1 MSVKK
6 LSMDPTSSIA
16 QAMRLMVSSSARTVT
31 KTPSQ
36 GSTGFKKTI
45 SSISRGLYGKS
56 ILSGAIGDVKKLTAQ
71 INDILGPECTRCGH
85 VQFWHRTGER
95 LGQFQEGKGHC
106 KYSKEEDT
114 KKCKCKE
121 FTNSNLV
128 YFKKK
133 YGKR

>member
-1 MSVKK
+1 MSAKRS
-6 LSMDPTSSIA
+6 SMDPTSSIA
-16 QAMRLMVSSSARTVT
+16 RAMRLMAFSSARIAT
-31 KTPSQ
+31 KTQSKDD
-36 GSTGFKKTI
+36 TGFKKTI

-56 ILSGAIGDVKKLTAQ
+56 ILSGAIGDLKKLTSQ
-71 INDILGPECTRCGH
+71 INDILGPECARCGH
-85 VQFWHRTGER
+85 VLFWHS
-95 LGQFQEGKGHC
+95 KGIDVTADKVVHAHC